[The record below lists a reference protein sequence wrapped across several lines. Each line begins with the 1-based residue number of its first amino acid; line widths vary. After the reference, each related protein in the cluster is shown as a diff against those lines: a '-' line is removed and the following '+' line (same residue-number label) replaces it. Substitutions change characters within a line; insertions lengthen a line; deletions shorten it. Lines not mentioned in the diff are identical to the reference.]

1 VIGVRTFSDSLY
13 MRRLSFVLALLAAF
27 STRALSAGN
36 ITGTVRNQSRGSQPA
51 AGDDVILVRLDD
63 GTLEARAKTDGRGAF
78 AFAVQYAGKAYLVRV
93 LHQEVDYGQQASAG
107 DALSLVVFD
116 AAPQVAGVT
125 GSIEI
130 LRTGTNG
137 KLLHVSDMI
146 EIKNESSPPLTRVGE
161 RTFEAYL
168 PANAQI
174 DSVLAAGPD
183 KIAAVISAAAV
194 PGEPGHY
201 AVNFPLRPGS
211 TKFAF
216 NYDLPYEGHAAF
228 STRHAYPLE
237 QLAIMIPPT
246 MKFSSRSAAF
256 HVLATGSNRYQV
268 EAANQVAA
276 GEGPAFEVFGVGELP
291 LLGEPSKSLTGKQSP
306 EITRPKVVN
315 PSHASAASVSDFDSG
330 LKQSEPRSQAL
341 ILGGVT
347 SAFIA
352 ACAFLIWRGR
362 RPGRITGAR
371 HS

>member
-1 VIGVRTFSDSLY
+1 MIGVRTLADELWL
-13 MRRLSFVLALLAAF
+13 RRLSFALALLACF
-27 STRALSAGN
+27 STRVLGTSD
-36 ITGTVRNQSRGSQPA
+36 ITGTVLNQSRGQPA

-63 GTLEARAKTDGRGAF
+63 GTLEARARTDARGAF
-78 AFAVQYAGKAYLVRV
+78 AFTVQYPDKAYLVRV
-93 LHQEVDYGQQASAG
+93 LHQEVDYDQNASAG
-107 DALSLVVFD
+107 DALSIVVFD
-116 AAPQVAGVT
+116 AEPQVAGVT

-174 DSVLAAGPD
+174 SSVLAAGPG
-183 KIAAVISAAAV
+183 KTALVISASLV

-228 STRHAYPLE
+228 LARHACPLE
-237 QLAIMIPPT
+237 QLAIMIPLT

-256 HVLATGSNRYQV
+256 HVLATGNNRYQV
-268 EAANQVAA
+268 QAANQLKA
-276 GEGPAFEVFGVGELP
+276 GEGPVFEITGEGELP
-291 LLGEPSKSLTGKQSP
+291 PFGDQANSVARPPTPGIRSPTGEAPGRPVLAALPSFDSHLKR
-306 EITRPKVVN
+306 TRP
-315 PSHASAASVSDFDSG
+315 PS
-330 LKQSEPRSQAL
+330 QSI

-347 SAFIA
+347 AVLLA
-352 ACAFLIWRGR
+352 ACALIVWRAR
-362 RPGRITGAR
+362 KPGRISRAR
-371 HS
+371 Q

>member
-1 VIGVRTFSDSLY
+1 VIGVRTFGDGSC
-13 MRRLSFVLALLAAF
+13 MRRLSFALALLACF
-27 STRALSAGN
+27 STIALGAGN
-36 ITGTVRNQSRGSQPA
+36 ITGTVLNQSRGQPA
-51 AGDDVILVRLDD
+51 AGDDVILARLDD
-63 GTLEARAKTDGRGAF
+63 GTPEARAKTDARGAF
-78 AFAVQYAGKAYLVRV
+78 AFTVEYLNKAYRVRV
-93 LHQEVDYGQQASAG
+93 LHQEVDYDQQASAG
-107 DALSLVVFD
+107 DALSIVVFD
-116 AAPQVAGVT
+116 AAPQVAGLT

-168 PANAQI
+168 PANAKI

-183 KIAAVISAAAV
+183 RIAAVISAAAV
-194 PGEPGHY
+194 PGQPGHY

-216 NYDLPYEGHAAF
+216 NYDLPYEGHVTF

-256 HVLATGSNRYQV
+256 HVLATGNNRYQV
-268 EAANQVAA
+268 EAANRVAA
-276 GEGPAFEVFGVGELP
+276 GEGPGFEVFGQGELP
-291 LLGEPSKSLTGKQSP
+291 LLGEPAKSLTRELSP
-306 EITRPKVVN
+306 EIARPTVVN
-315 PSHASAASVSDFDSG
+315 PSRASAASVSNFDSR
-330 LKQSEPRSQAL
+330 LKQSEPRSQSL

-347 SAFIA
+347 SALIA
-352 ACAFLIWRGR
+352 ACAFLVWRGR
-362 RPGRITGAR
+362 RSARIPRAR

>member
-1 VIGVRTFSDSLY
+1 VIGVRTFGDGLC
-13 MRRLSFVLALLAAF
+13 MRRLSFVLALLACF
-27 STRALSAGN
+27 STRALGASN
-36 ITGTVRNQSRGSQPA
+36 ITGTVRNQSRGQPA
-51 AGDDVILVRLDD
+51 AGDDVILARLDD
-63 GTLEARAKTDGRGAF
+63 GTPEARAKTDARGAF
-78 AFAVQYAGKAYLVRV
+78 VFTVQYPDKAYLVRV
-93 LHQEVDYGQQASAG
+93 LHQEVNYDQQASAG
-107 DALSLVVFD
+107 DALSIAVFD

-174 DSVLAAGPD
+174 DSVLAAGPG
-183 KIAAVISAAAV
+183 KMALVISASIV

-216 NYDLPYEGHAAF
+216 NYDLPYEGHVAF

-256 HVLATGSNRYQV
+256 HVLATGNKRYQV

-276 GEGPAFEVFGVGELP
+276 GQGPGFEVFGEGELP
-291 LLGEPSKSLTGKQSP
+291 SLGEPSKSLTREQSP
-306 EITRPKVVN
+306 EITRPTVVN
-315 PSHASAASVSDFDSG
+315 PSHASVASVSNFDSR

-347 SAFIA
+347 SALIA

-362 RPGRITGAR
+362 SPGRITGAR

>member
-1 VIGVRTFSDSLY
+1 VIGVRTWGDGLC
-13 MRRLSFVLALLAAF
+13 MRRLSFVLALLACF
-27 STRALSAGN
+27 STRAVGAGN
-36 ITGTVRNQSRGSQPA
+36 ITGTVLNQSRSQPG

-63 GTLEARAKTDGRGAF
+63 GTLEARAKTDARGAF
-78 AFAVQYAGKAYLVRV
+78 AFAVQYPDKAYLVRV
-93 LHQEVDYGQQASAG
+93 LHQEVDYDQQASAG
-107 DALSLVVFD
+107 DVVSIVVFD
-116 AAPQVAGVT
+116 AARQVAGVT
-125 GSIEI
+125 GTIEV

-216 NYDLPYEGHAAF
+216 NYDLPYEGHIAF

-256 HVLATGSNRYQV
+256 HVLAGNNRYQV
-268 EAANQVAA
+268 EAANQLAA
-276 GEGPAFEVFGVGELP
+276 GEGPGFEVFGQGELA
-291 LLGEPSKSLTGKQSP
+291 LLGEPSKSLTRELSP
-306 EITRPKVVN
+306 EIARPTVVN
-315 PSHASAASVSDFDSG
+315 PSRASVASVSNFDSR

-347 SAFIA
+347 SALIA

-362 RPGRITGAR
+362 RPGRITGGR

>member
-1 VIGVRTFSDSLY
+1 VIGVRTFSDGLY

-27 STRALSAGN
+27 STRALGAGN
-36 ITGTVRNQSRGSQPA
+36 ITGTVRNQSRGGQPA

-78 AFAVQYAGKAYLVRV
+78 AFAVQYPDKAYLVRV

-107 DALSLVVFD
+107 DALSLAVFD
-116 AAPQVAGVT
+116 AAPQVVGVT

-168 PANAQI
+168 PANAKI

-201 AVNFPLRPGS
+201 AVSFPLRPGS

-216 NYDLPYEGHAAF
+216 NYDLPYEGHVAF
-228 STRHAYPLE
+228 STKHAYPLE

-256 HVLATGSNRYQV
+256 HVLATGNDRYQV
-268 EAANQVAA
+268 HAVNQLKA
-276 GEGPAFEVFGVGELP
+276 GEGPVFEISGEGLLP
-291 LLGEPSKSLTGKQSP
+291 PLVDQANSVARTPTPGIRSPTGEAPGRPVLAALPS
-306 EITRPKVVN
+306 
-315 PSHASAASVSDFDSG
+315 FDSR
-330 LKQSEPRSQAL
+330 LKKTQPLSQSF
-341 ILGGVT
+341 ILGAVT
-347 SAFIA
+347 AVLLA
-352 ACAFLIWRGR
+352 ACALMVWRAR
-362 RPGRITGAR
+362 KPGRISRAR
-371 HS
+371 Q

>member
-1 VIGVRTFSDSLY
+1 VIGVRTFSDGLC
-13 MRRLSFVLALLAAF
+13 MRRLSFVLALLACF
-27 STRALSAGN
+27 STGAMGAGN
-36 ITGTVRNQSRGSQPA
+36 ITGTVRNQSRGQPA
-51 AGDDVILVRLDD
+51 AGDDVMLVRLDN
-63 GTLEARAKTDGRGAF
+63 GTLVARAKTDARGSF
-78 AFAVQYAGKAYLVRV
+78 AFAAQYPDKEYLVRV
-93 LHQEVDYGQQASAG
+93 LHQEVDYDQRASAG

-168 PANAQI
+168 PANAKI
-174 DSVLAAGPD
+174 DLVLAAGPD
-183 KIAAVISAAAV
+183 KIAAMISAAAV

-201 AVNFPLRPGS
+201 AVNFPLRPGA

-216 NYDLPYEGHAAF
+216 NYDLPYEGRVVF

-237 QLAIMIPPT
+237 QLAVMIPPT

-256 HVLATGSNRYQV
+256 HVLATGNDRYQV
-268 EAANQVAA
+268 EAANQLAA
-276 GEGPAFEVFGVGELP
+276 GEGPGFEVFGVGELP
-291 LLGEPSKSLTGKQSP
+291 PLGEPSKSLTREQSP
-306 EITRPKVVN
+306 EITWPTVVN
-315 PSHASAASVSDFDSG
+315 PSRASLAPVSDFDSR
-330 LKQSEPRSQAL
+330 LKQSEPRSQAF
-341 ILGGVT
+341 ILGGMT
-347 SAFIA
+347 SALIA
-352 ACAFLIWRGR
+352 ACAILVWRGR
-362 RPGRITGAR
+362 SSGRVTGTR